1 MSNEKYNMFKNFLHN
16 ELGISREDIREW
28 IKEAVAD
35 EARKIIKKTFD
46 DFDVQSEARGEMRR
60 MISSRYSEVYQDI
73 INASVKIMLSQFDI
87 SVKEKD
93 K

>member
-46 DFDVQSEARGEMRR
+46 DFDVQSEARREMRN
-60 MISSRYSEVYQDI
+60 MISSRYSEVYKDI
-73 INASVKIMLSQFDI
+73 IEGAVKVMLSEFTI
-87 SVKEKD
+87 TVKQKD